1 MNKTTKKKAIGR
13 PTKYRKEMC
22 ETMLDLFKGGATVA
36 QPAIQQEGGGSIPT
50 SPQIETRG
58 FTNG

>member
-1 MNKTTKKKAIGR
+1 MAKMGR

-50 SPQIETRG
+50 SPHIINRG
-58 FTNG
+58 FTNE